1 MARHGASSSR
11 NPISA
16 SVLRFVGILWIVP
29 IAWLVL
35 AALVPTSVLLNGGPV
50 DWARAVTFDAF
61 GAAWSVAPFPRLFL
75 NTVIF
80 AFGLLFVQLVLVTL
94 AGFALA
100 RMSFPGKNL
109 IFFIILLQLM
119 VPASVLIFPNYE
131 TIVRF
136 GWLNTFQG
144 MMAPY
149 FASAFG
155 IFLMRQAFLQVPRD
169 LEDAAR
175 CDGANRLQI
184 LWHVFLPVSRPAMAA
199 FSIVSV
205 AYHWNEFLWPLLVTA
220 DESTRPLTTGLALLT
235 QMSEAGAQWDQL
247 AAGTLIVIG
256 PIIILL
262 VVIQKQFVHSFA
274 TSGMK

>member
-1 MARHGASSSR
+1 MAKQDSLLSS

-16 SVLRFVGILWIVP
+16 NVLRFLGLLWIVP
-29 IAWLVL
+29 IVWLVL

-50 DWARAVTFDAF
+50 DWARSVTFDAF

-75 NTVIF
+75 NTLIF
-80 AFGLLFVQLVLVTL
+80 AFGLLLIQLVLVTL

-109 IFFIILLQLM
+109 IFFVILLQLM
-119 VPASVLIFPNYE
+119 VPASVLIFPTYE

-274 TSGMK
+274 SSGMK